1 MANPCQC
8 PTQQYDLRP
17 LNSRYKGMTKA
28 GSMDQESLHGLFEWI
43 TWVFKSIPGRD
54 IFLRYIASSYQ
65 NDPIRSLLEL
75 ILFIFAVRTIL
86 QNRTRARGTSHFI
99 QFSEDVSTCGELTR

>member
-1 MANPCQC
+1 MDHMGDQVY
-8 PTQQYDLRP
+8 TW
-17 LNSRYKGMTKA
+17 A
-28 GSMDQESLHGLFEWI
+28 GHNFALY
-43 TWVFKSIPGRD
+43 R
-54 IFLRYIASSYQ
+54 SSYQ

-99 QFSEDVSTCGELTR
+99 QFSEDVSTCELTR

>member
-1 MANPCQC
+1 MGETIAE
-8 PTQQYDLRP
+8 
-17 LNSRYKGMTKA
+17 
-28 GSMDQESLHGLFEWI
+28 SMDQESYHGFVDWI
-43 TWVFKSIPGRD
+43 TWAFKSIPGRD
-54 IFLRYIASSYQ
+54 IILRYIASSYQ

-99 QFSEDVSTCGELTR
+99 QFSEDVSTFVELTR